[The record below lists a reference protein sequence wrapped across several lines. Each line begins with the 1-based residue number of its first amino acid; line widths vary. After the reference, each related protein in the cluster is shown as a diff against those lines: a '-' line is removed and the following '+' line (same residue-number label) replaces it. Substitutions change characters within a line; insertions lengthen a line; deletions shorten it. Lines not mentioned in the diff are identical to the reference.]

1 MIDWNALHA
10 ACVERI
16 TDYEESYSLC
26 ISIRATRSAKVYFQK
41 ARRYEALLEFID
53 TRIQT
58 SINQPV

>member
-10 ACVERI
+10 ACVDRI
-16 TDYEESYSLC
+16 TFYKESADITKHFLSYKILRKYLKL
-26 ISIRATRSAKVYFQK
+26 I
-41 ARRYEALLEFID
+41 RRYEALLEFID